1 MGVVSDTIVL
11 CLKSYFRQVTL
22 SISSACTC
30 TLFTDWTVNVAV
42 KTLFLSV
49 KGTVSR
55 VAHARLSASRSTH
68 AVIFRHYRYGF
79 VGNLKYTWAIL
90 RNFWIRNRKIECF
103 SVKES
108 QSEGCQCKRSCSTR
122 RKSTSDRGCLCQ
134 RPTVKCTVETFVN
147 MAEKTSRARTG

>member
-1 MGVVSDTIVL
+1 MYWMFVYFLTQN
-11 CLKSYFRQVTL
+11 LKFTVYN
-22 SISSACTC
+22 ISSHSALDKYCNNLIRKWIC
-30 TLFTDWTVNVAV
+30 LICI
-42 KTLFLSV
+42 

-68 AVIFRHYRYGF
+68 AVISRHYRYGF
-79 VGNLKYTWAIL
+79 VGNLKYTWATL

-108 QSEGCQCKRSCSTR
+108 QSEGCECKRSCSTR
-122 RKSTSDRGCLCQ
+122 RKSTSNGGCLCE
-134 RPTVKCTVETFVN
+134 RPTVKCTVETFVD